1 MEMTRQGRYLLKKG
15 MFCAPLERQ
24 IEAAKKPKVLAAS
37 HVVRKVASVPRL
49 ARCSPTEIR

>member
-37 HVVRKVASVPRL
+37 HVVRKMASVPRH
-49 ARCSPTEIR
+49 AR